1 MLLFNVQST
10 IMKCRFCS
18 KKTEN
23 VLIDLGSMAISNAFV
38 TEEQLLQGE
47 TIYPLKVLVCDNCFL
62 VQVDEYQ
69 QKEKIFSAEYV
80 YFSSVSDFWLAHSKK
95 YVDKMIPQF
104 KLDKNSLVV
113 EIASNDGY
121 LLQYFKEKNI
131 PCLGIEPTESTA
143 QIAISKGID
152 TLVEFFSEE
161 LAYKLAAQKTSP
173 DLILGNN
180 VLAHVP
186 NLNDFV
192 RGLKVFLKPS
202 GIMTF
207 EFPHLARLIEKNE
220 FDTIYHE
227 HFSYFSF
234 YFICNLFKFHGLE
247 VFDVEEL
254 ETHGGS
260 LRVYIRHKEN
270 ESLPVTENVKTLLAT
285 EMKNGINKI
294 ESYHGFQEKANEI
307 KNNFLTHI
315 IEQKNKGKKIIAFG
329 AAAKGNTFLNYCG
342 MRTDIIE
349 CIVDDTPSKQGKY
362 LPQSHIPV
370 VSRSY
375 FDNNKPD
382 IIIILPW
389 NFKKEIINKLAFTK
403 EWGAQLITYIP
414 DIEIN

>member
-1 MLLFNVQST
+1 
-10 IMKCRFCS
+10 MKCRFCS
-18 KKTEN
+18 KKTDN
-23 VLIDLGSMAISNAFV
+23 VLIDLGSMAISNAFI
-38 TEEQLLQGE
+38 TKEQLLQGE

-69 QKEKIFSAEYV
+69 KKEQIFSAGYV
-80 YFSSVSDFWLAHSKK
+80 YFSSVSDFWLAHSKN
-95 YVDKMIPQF
+95 YVEKIIPQF
-104 KLDKNSLVV
+104 NLNGNSLVV

-131 PCLGIEPTESTA
+131 PCLGIEPTDSTA
-143 QIAISKGID
+143 QTAISKGIN
-152 TLVEFFSEE
+152 TLVKFFSEQ
-161 LAYKLAAQKTSP
+161 LAYKLAGQNIKP
-173 DLILGNN
+173 DLIIGNN

-186 NLNDFV
+186 DLNDFV

-207 EFPHLARLIEKNE
+207 EFPHLSRLIEKKE

-260 LRVYIRHKEN
+260 LRVYVKHKEN
-270 ESLPVTENVKTLLAT
+270 EQLKISEPVKELLTTELN
-285 EMKNGINKI
+285 NGVNKI
-294 ESYHGFQEKANEI
+294 SAYHGFQEKANEI

-315 IEQKNKGKKIIAFG
+315 IAQKQQGKKIVAFG

-349 CIVDDTPSKQGKY
+349 CIIDDTPSKQGKY

-389 NFKKEIINKLAFTK
+389 NFKKEIISKLSFTK

-414 DIEIN
+414 EIEIS

>member
-1 MLLFNVQST
+1 
-10 IMKCRFCS
+10 MKCRFCS
-18 KKTEN
+18 KKTDN
-23 VLIDLGSMAISNAFV
+23 VLIDLGSMAISNAFI
-38 TEEQLLQGE
+38 TKEQLLQGE

-69 QKEKIFSAEYV
+69 KKEQIFSAEYV
-80 YFSSVSDFWLAHSKK
+80 YFSSVSDFWLAHSKN
-95 YVDKMIPQF
+95 YVEKIIPQF
-104 KLDKNSLVV
+104 NLNGNSLVV

-131 PCLGIEPTESTA
+131 PCLGIEPTDSTA
-143 QIAISKGID
+143 QTAISKGIN
-152 TLVEFFSEE
+152 TLVEFFSEQ
-161 LAYKLAAQKTSP
+161 LAYKLTGQNIKP
-173 DLILGNN
+173 DLIIGNN

-186 NLNDFV
+186 DLNDFV

-207 EFPHLARLIEKNE
+207 EFPHLSRLIEKKE

-260 LRVYIRHKEN
+260 LRVYVKHKEN
-270 ESLPVTENVKTLLAT
+270 EQLKISEPVKELLTTELN
-285 EMKNGINKI
+285 NGVNKI
-294 ESYHGFQEKANEI
+294 SAYHGFQEKANEI

-315 IEQKNKGKKIIAFG
+315 IAQKQQGKKIVAFG

-349 CIVDDTPSKQGKY
+349 CIIDDTPSKQGKY

-389 NFKKEIINKLAFTK
+389 NFKKEIISKLSFTK

-414 DIEIN
+414 EIEIS

>member
-1 MLLFNVQST
+1 
-10 IMKCRFCS
+10 MKCRFCS
-18 KKTEN
+18 KKTDT

-47 TIYPLKVLVCDNCFL
+47 MIYPLKVLVCDNCFL

-80 YFSSVSDFWLAHSKK
+80 YFSSVSDFWLEHSKK
-95 YVDKMIPQF
+95 YVEKMIPQF

-121 LLQYFKEKNI
+121 LLQYFKEKGI
-131 PCLGIEPTESTA
+131 PCLGIEPTNSTA

-161 LAYKLAAQKTSP
+161 LAYKLSAQKTMP

-192 RGLKVFLKPS
+192 RGLKVFLKSS
-202 GIMTF
+202 GVMTF
-207 EFPHLARLIEKNE
+207 EFPHLSRLIEKNE

-234 YFICNLFKFHGLE
+234 YFICNLFKFHGLQ

-260 LRVYIRHKEN
+260 LRVYVKHKEN
-270 ESLPVTENVKTLLAT
+270 NNLVVGERVKMLLDTEIG
-285 EMKNGINKI
+285 NGVNKI
-294 ESYHGFQEKANEI
+294 EAYIGFQEKANDI

-315 IEQKNKGKKIIAFG
+315 IKQKKAGKKIIAFG

-342 MRTDIIE
+342 MRTDIID

-389 NFKKEIINKLAFTK
+389 NFKKEIISKLAFTK

>member
-1 MLLFNVQST
+1 
-10 IMKCRFCS
+10 MKCRFCS
-18 KKTEN
+18 KKIN
-23 VLIDLGSMAISNAFV
+23 NILIDLGSMAVSNAFL
-38 TEEQLLQGE
+38 TAEQLNKGE

-69 QKEKIFSAEYV
+69 KKEEIFSAEYV
-80 YFSSVSDFWLAHSKK
+80 YFSSVSDFWLQHSKK
-95 YVDKMIPQF
+95 YVEKMIADF
-104 KLDKNSLVV
+104 KLTNSSLVV

-131 PCLGIEPTESTA
+131 PCLGIEPTDSTA
-143 QIAISKGID
+143 QIAINKGIN
-152 TLVEFFSEE
+152 TMVEFFSEE
-161 LAYKLAAQKTSP
+161 LAYKLAAQKISP

-192 RGLKVFLKPS
+192 RGLKVLLNP
-202 GIMTF
+202 GGVMTF
-207 EFPHLARLIEKNE
+207 EFPHLARLIEKKE

-234 YFICNLFKFHGLE
+234 YFICNMFRFHGFE

-270 ESLPVTENVKTLLAT
+270 EALPITGRVKDLLSTEIR
-285 EMKNGINKI
+285 NGINRI
-294 ESYHGFQEKANEI
+294 DSYTGFQESANDI
-307 KNNFLTHI
+307 KNKFLTYI
-315 IEQKNKGKKIIAFG
+315 ISQKQEGKKIIAFG

-342 MRTDIIE
+342 IRPDIIE
-349 CIVDDTPSKQGKY
+349 CIVDDTPFKQGKY
-362 LPQSHIPV
+362 LPQSHVPV

-375 FDNNKPD
+375 FDNSRPD

-389 NFKKEIINKLAFTK
+389 NFKKEIVSKLAFTK
-403 EWGAQLITYIP
+403 EWGAKLVTYIP
-414 DIEIN
+414 ELEIN

>member
-1 MLLFNVQST
+1 
-10 IMKCRFCS
+10 MKCRFCS
-18 KKTEN
+18 KKVNT
-23 VLIDLGSMAISNAFV
+23 VFIDLGSMAVSNAFL
-38 TEEQLLQGE
+38 TAEQLDKRE
-47 TIYPLKVLVCDNCFL
+47 SIYPLRVYVCDNCFL

-69 QKEKIFSAEYV
+69 KSDEIFTSDYV
-80 YFSSVSDFWLAHSKK
+80 YFSSVSDFWLEHSKK
-95 YVDKMIPQF
+95 YVDKITDHY
-104 KLDKNSLVV
+104 KLDGNSLVV

-143 QIAISKGID
+143 KIAKTKGID
-152 TLVEFFSEE
+152 TIVEFFGEQ
-161 LAYKLAAQKTSP
+161 LAHKLVQDNIHP

-186 NLNDFV
+186 DLNDFV
-192 RGLKVFLKPS
+192 RGLKVLLKPT

-207 EFPHLARLIEKNE
+207 EFPHLPRLIEKKE

-234 YFICNLFKFHGLE
+234 YFICKLFAFHGFE
-247 VFDVEEL
+247 VIDVEEF

-260 LRVYIRHKEN
+260 IRVYIKHKEN
-270 ESLPVTENVKTLLAT
+270 ESLPVNDRVGALLQV
-285 EMKNGINKI
+285 EIGNRINKI
-294 ESYHGFQEKANEI
+294 DSYIGFQENANDI
-307 KNNFLTHI
+307 KNKFLSYI
-315 IEQKNKGKKIIAFG
+315 ISKKQEGKRIVAFG

-342 MRTDIIE
+342 IRPDIIE
-349 CIVDDTPSKQGKY
+349 CVVDDTPYKQEKF

-370 VSRSY
+370 YSRSY
-375 FDNNKPD
+375 FDNNHPD

-403 EWGAQLITYIP
+403 KWGAELVTYIP
-414 DIEIN
+414 ELEIN